1 MKKILAMLMMCV
13 MSFSLAGCG
22 TTASNEGSEVSTDVQ
37 AEDTAAASSDEEFVI
52 GITQWPGSYVWYG
65 TQELGY
71 FEKQGVNATVKMF
84 DNYSDG
90 MNALTAGNI
99 DAYVLSY
106 SDAMSPY
113 INGADFKI
121 VMIEDYSAGSDGLV
135 VKPEITSVE
144 ELKGKTVATEIGT
157 VDHMFLN
164 KCLEAAGMS
173 ESDVQLTNMSIGDAG
188 NAFIAG
194 QVDAAVI
201 WDPSLSMAVD
211 AGGVVLSSTKD
222 YPGLI
227 PAVMAVNG
235 DVLESRRDDV
245 KKVMR
250 AWFDSLDGYESN
262 HEEFVGAVA
271 EGAEISVEDFEM
283 LMEGVDLISLDDN
296 LPAFE
301 VSDDYVSLVT
311 CGMEHCEFLKSVD
324 MISEIPDSIDDLIDG
339 SLISE
344 IAQEAK

>member
-1 MKKILAMLMMCV
+1 MKKFLAMLMIGITALCMT
-13 MSFSLAGCG
+13 ACG
-22 TTASNEGSEVSTDVQ
+22 STNSTAP
-37 AEDTAAASSDEEFVI
+37 EDNKAASESTSNDEFVI

-65 TQELGY
+65 TEKLGY
-71 FEKQGVNATVKMF
+71 FEKQGVNASVKMF
-84 DNYSDG
+84 NNYSDG

-99 DAYVLSY
+99 DAYILSY

-113 INGADFKI
+113 ISGADFKI

-135 VKPEITSVE
+135 VKPEIKSLE

-164 KCLEAAGMS
+164 KCLEAAGLS
-173 ESDVQLTNMSIGDAG
+173 ESDIQLTNMSIGDAG

-194 QVDAAVI
+194 QVDAAVV

-211 AGGVVLSSTKD
+211 AGGVVLSSTTD

-235 DVLESRRDDV
+235 DVLTNRRDDV
-245 KKVMR
+245 KKVMM
-250 AWFDSLDGYESN
+250 AWFDSLDGYENN
-262 HEEFVGAVA
+262 HDEFVKSVA

-283 LMEGVDLISLDDN
+283 LMKGVDLISLDDN
-296 LPAFE
+296 APAFKE
-301 VSDDYVSLVT
+301 SDDYVSLLT
-311 CGMEHCEFLKSVD
+311 CGKEHCEFLKSVD
-324 MISEIPDSIDDLIDG
+324 MISEVPESLDNLIDG
-339 SLISE
+339 SLVKE
-344 IAQEAK
+344 IIEEGTN

>member
-1 MKKILAMLMMCV
+1 MKKFLAMLMMGIMTLS
-13 MSFSLAGCG
+13 MSGCGGTDATPSESEG
-22 TTASNEGSEVSTDVQ
+22 TTAESN
-37 AEDTAAASSDEEFVI
+37 ASGDEFVI

-65 TQELGY
+65 TEKLGY
-71 FEKQGVNATVKMF
+71 FENQGVNATVKMF
-84 DNYSDG
+84 NNYSDG

-99 DAYVLSY
+99 DAYLLSY

-113 INGADFKI
+113 ISGADFKI

-135 VKPEITSVE
+135 VKPEIKSVE
-144 ELKGKTVATEIGT
+144 DLKGKTVATEIGT

-164 KCLEAAGMS
+164 KCLEAAGMT
-173 ESDVQLTNMSIGDAG
+173 ESDIQLTNMSIGDAG

-201 WDPSLSMAVD
+201 WDPSLSMAED
-211 AGGVVLSSTKD
+211 AGGIVLSSTKD

-235 DVLESRRDDV
+235 NTLSNRHDDV
-245 KKVMR
+245 QKVMK
-250 AWFDSLDGYESN
+250 AWFDSLGGYENN
-262 HEEFVGAVA
+262 HEEFVKAVA

-283 LMEGVDLISLDDN
+283 LMEGVDLISLEEN
-296 LPAFE
+296 VPAFQ

-311 CGMEHCEFLKSVD
+311 CGKEHCEFLKSVD
-324 MISEIPDSIDDLIDG
+324 MISEIPESLDNLIDG
-339 SLISE
+339 SLIDE
-344 IAQEAK
+344 IIEESK